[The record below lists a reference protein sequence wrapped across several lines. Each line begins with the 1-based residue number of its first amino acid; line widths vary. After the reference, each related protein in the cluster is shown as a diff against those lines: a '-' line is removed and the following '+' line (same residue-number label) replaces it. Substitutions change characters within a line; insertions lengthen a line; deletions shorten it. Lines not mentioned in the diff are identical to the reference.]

1 MLACNFAGDL
11 RAAREEETGR
21 GICPSSLFN
30 SASLVNSPPS
40 SRRFSPWRSYHGRPP
55 LYFPSAAARLATVPP
70 IQPGP
75 TRPAT
80 RRPTPRAPP
89 PPRLPSRTTPAP
101 SAVPFT
107 SAVASDF
114 QCDAHNRAFEGIFGP
129 PAPGLL
135 SLADA
140 AIRHRLSASAPPPPP
155 TADQRRANMLS
166 LADEVLRLSS
176 SGSPAA
182 AATPLPDAAA
192 DPPLLIPPPPP
203 PEPPPD
209 GRLQLDLVRDLVGF
223 VDTFDGLPPP
233 ALTRSIATSC
243 GCKKAEASTH
253 RAIACAAYAA
263 LHPDEPANNAPAN
276 IAGSKRSMVT
286 WRAKLRPALLLVMRE
301 RRVAALGS
309 SAQLR
314 AEKPEERGDGKEAS
328 ALGTSA
334 SFIRCI
340 PCTSQAGHRW
350 LVDCRYEPPR
360 CGAVWCGQIGCDVTI
375 RCDCA
380 DPPAQESQPVVTPTV
395 IDSDTETWVA
405 APDGTRSTLEFD
417 STLGFPGEG
426 WSSSAATA
434 SSSSR
439 VLILCSGPYA
449 RVVCIHMRSGVYTH
463 QNGVYTH
470 QSGVYT
476 HQSGVYTHQSGV
488 YTHQSGVYTHQSGV
502 YTHQSGV
509 YTHQSGVYT
518 HQSGVYTHQSGGYTY
533 THESGGGGGGGG
545 NSA

>member
-1 MLACNFAGDL
+1 M
-11 RAAREEETGR
+11 
-21 GICPSSLFN
+21 
-30 SASLVNSPPS
+30 
-40 SRRFSPWRSYHGRPP
+40 
-55 LYFPSAAARLATVPP
+55 
-70 IQPGP
+70 
-75 TRPAT
+75 
-80 RRPTPRAPP
+80 
-89 PPRLPSRTTPAP
+89 
-101 SAVPFT
+101 
-107 SAVASDF
+107 
-114 QCDAHNRAFEGIFGP
+114 
-129 PAPGLL
+129 
-135 SLADA
+135 
-140 AIRHRLSASAPPPPP
+140 
-155 TADQRRANMLS
+155 
-166 LADEVLRLSS
+166 
-176 SGSPAA
+176 
-182 AATPLPDAAA
+182 
-192 DPPLLIPPPPP
+192 
-203 PEPPPD
+203 
-209 GRLQLDLVRDLVGF
+209 RDLVGF

-439 VLILCSGPYA
+439 VLSEAASSSDSSDAEQPPPPPPPEPTRDRRKRKSNSAAASLPS
-449 RVVCIHMRSGVYTH
+449 RTRSSQPPPPITIDAAVGRHALVPA
-463 QNGVYTH
+463 
-470 QSGVYT
+470 SIWP
-476 HQSGVYTHQSGV
+476 
-488 YTHQSGVYTHQSGV
+488 
-502 YTHQSGV
+502 
-509 YTHQSGVYT
+509 
-518 HQSGVYTHQSGGYTY
+518 TY
-533 THESGGGGGGGG
+533 TCSEHDGRGWEVLIRHTDKRIRAVLVSFVADRNAAGKRYPKEWLLLESLLPL
-545 NSA
+545 